1 MLELWNYERLLR
13 NIVSETAFDLIRFSL
28 HPFSVARIGLS
39 FSLVL
44 LHAAAIWTAAAIIRL
59 PSLIRRGAVVAAQ
72 ALVIKD
78 VGELEVVGGNPAK
91 VFSKRNPDALG
102 YSAKYRPL
110 FY

>member
-1 MLELWNYERLLR
+1 M
-13 NIVSETAFDLIRFSL
+13 V
-28 HPFSVARIGLS
+28 
-39 FSLVL
+39 
-44 LHAAAIWTAAAIIRL
+44 L